1 MSACS
6 FAAILQP
13 QPLHS
18 SFFSLKKR
26 KIQLFESEVEQK
38 KAEIRELEE
47 QKAELQKEKQK
58 QQATQQATQQVCM
71 YVVLHT
77 RTKCV
82 RARVP
87 SQTIHDRL

>member
-71 YVVLHT
+71 CYV
-77 RTKCV
+77 CM
-82 RARVP
+82 
-87 SQTIHDRL
+87 